1 MLISC
6 LYLSYGKKNLYLAT
20 KGVIAMK
27 IRFLESFINDW
38 VEKWGKLGR
47 ANGIKRYHCVLG
59 KKIRCTPVVRSS
71 LALDKEFRGSLAY
84 FH

>member
-1 MLISC
+1 MA
-6 LYLSYGKKNLYLAT
+6 KKTYFAT

-27 IRFLESFINDW
+27 IRFLESQIKDW

-47 ANGIKRYHCVLG
+47 ANGIKRYRCVQG
-59 KKIRCTPVVRSS
+59 KDIKCEPLERSS
-71 LALDKEFRGSLAY
+71 LVLDKEFKESLAY

>member
-1 MLISC
+1 
-6 LYLSYGKKNLYLAT
+6 
-20 KGVIAMK
+20 MK
-27 IRFLESFINDW
+27 IRFLESRINDW

-59 KKIRCTPVVRSS
+59 KKIKCTPVVPSS
-71 LALDKEFRGSLAY
+71 LVLDKEFRESLAY